1 MIHVFK
7 EFRLY
12 CAHSVQSF
20 GPDHK
25 CSRKHGH
32 TYKIR
37 VEVGGVID
45 AKSNILI
52 PFDEIEAAWSKVGAP
67 LDHTDLNDA
76 LGPNATTEI
85 LAIFL
90 QGQLSVE
97 LRRSVSVCVQETET
111 SGVYVKAS
119 S

>member
-1 MIHVFK
+1 MIQVFK

-12 CAHSVQSF
+12 CAHSVQAF

-25 CSRKHGH
+25 CARKHGH

-37 VEVGGVID
+37 VEVEGVID

-52 PFDEIEAAWSKVGAP
+52 PFDAIEAAWRKVGEP
-67 LDHTDLNDA
+67 LDHTDLNDKF
-76 LGPNATTEI
+76 GSNATTEL

-97 LRRSVSVCVQETET
+97 LRRSVNVCVQETES

-119 S
+119 T